1 MTGGFACLDI
11 CWHPANFL
19 LPHLRPELAALLQ
32 VLSLLELLLLEVAAD
47 HRLTVLTVAR
57 EKEAA
62 LRIPSAVARRTTGGV
77 SSGVQLFSRRPQVDA
92 LV

>member
-32 VLSLLELLLLEVAAD
+32 VLALLKLLLSEVAAQ
-47 HRLTVLTVAR
+47 HRVAVLVDSVGEVLAGHADDDTPRLER
-57 EKEAA
+57 ERLLA
-62 LRIPSAVARRTTGGV
+62 LR
-77 SSGVQLFSRRPQVDA
+77 QL
-92 LV
+92 

>member
-11 CWHPANFL
+11 CWRPANSL
-19 LPHLRPELAALLQ
+19 LPRRRPELAVLLQ
-32 VLSLLELLLLEVAAD
+32 VLSLLELLLLEVASD
-47 HRLTVLTVAR
+47 HRLTVRTVVR

-62 LRIPSAVARRTTGGV
+62 LSLPSAVARRTPGGV
-77 SSGVQLFSRRPQVDA
+77 SSGVQLFSLRPQVDA

>member
-32 VLSLLELLLLEVAAD
+32 VLSLLELLLLEVASD
-47 HRLTVLTVAR
+47 HRLKVLTVVR

-62 LRIPSAVARRTTGGV
+62 LSLPSAVARRTPGGV